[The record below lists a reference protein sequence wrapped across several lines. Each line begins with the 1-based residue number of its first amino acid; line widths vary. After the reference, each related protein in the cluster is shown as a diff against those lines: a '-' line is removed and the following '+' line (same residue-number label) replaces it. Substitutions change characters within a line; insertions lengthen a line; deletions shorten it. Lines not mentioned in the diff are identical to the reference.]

1 MKNLLKAMAAKS
13 AMEKMKNELKD
24 IGIDLT
30 GVRYITDLP
39 AVLSCMLPEGMV
51 EHAKGIIENPETVA
65 TLLSSFGILADAGE
79 LIDALYRPGEKVD
92 EEDVYA

>member
-1 MKNLLKAMAAKS
+1 MNNLIKVMNAKS
-13 AMEKMKNELKD
+13 AFEKMKNDLKD
-24 IGIDLT
+24 AGID
-30 GVRYITDLP
+30 VSDVKYITDLP
-39 AVLSCMLPEGMV
+39 GVLAGVLPESMV

-65 TLLSSFGILADAGE
+65 TLLSSFGVLADAGV